1 LVPEKLMIIT
11 LILLGVSLAGLI
23 ILLAYHLRFR
33 QTQLNAMTDVRSQNA
48 QLKTS
53 YVETQNALREAI
65 TKEAWYRM
73 VLDTESD
80 LVFSY
85 TITEEDL
92 PFRFWEMNDAAIR
105 SLEFSREE
113 LLNLSPMDVETSA
126 APGSEAMQRI
136 REAGDMPLG
145 QRDSFAA
152 QKMQMLVR
160 RILREGRIVY
170 ESTYITKSGRMIPVE
185 VNAVRLDLSERV
197 AIVCIARD
205 TTDRTKLQIEAVD
218 RKRMIHDLI
227 QLSPIALVFYNGRR
241 EVSEASPSCL
251 KMFGMPDASDLKK
264 FNLLDNA
271 FVPAAARESMKRGE
285 YTRFEMALN
294 FTEAMSQGLFTTSR
308 QGIGYFDVM
317 MHNRGADSNFLLRG
331 FLVQILDITALRT
344 TESLLSA
351 RERML
356 QQAQKLE
363 AIGTFAGG
371 IAHDFNNILS
381 PIMGYAELATDK
393 CTPGEEMHEFLQ
405 QIVLASQRAKRLVE
419 QILLFSRQKEDP
431 RVPIGFV
438 PIVKEIVKQLTASA
452 PPGIEIQHTV
462 KTDRDLIL
470 ATPTQIHQ
478 ILMNLGTNAI
488 YSMREK
494 GGILDIRLTSFVLS
508 RHHKHEF
515 PQLVTS
521 EYLRSGEQRR
531 YLRLTVR
538 DSGSGMSPET
548 VGRIFEPFFTT
559 KPAGSGTGMGLPVV
573 QSIVSGLGGAISVES
588 ELGKGSS
595 FQVAFPLVEPAE
607 EAAKDRETVAPQVA
621 LARILFVD
629 NEVEIIRMASFMLK
643 SLGYEAVTTSES
655 REALKLFRQD
665 PEGFDLVI
673 TDQVMP
679 EMSGSELSKE
689 LLAIRPDI
697 PIILCTGFIEKVTPE
712 EIRAIGVREL
722 LFKPVERR
730 DLSAAI
736 NRVLAPLP
744 PRTAG
749 DTALNDGTEAS
760 QN

>member
-1 LVPEKLMIIT
+1 MIIT

-23 ILLAYHLRFR
+23 ILLAYHLQFR
-33 QTQLNAMTDVRSQNA
+33 QTQSNAMMDVRSQNA

-65 TKEAWYRM
+65 SKEAWYRM
-73 VLDTESD
+73 VLDTEND

-113 LLNLSPMDVETSA
+113 LLNLSPMDMETSV

-160 RILREGRIVY
+160 RILREGKIVY

-197 AIVCIARD
+197 VIVCVARD
-205 TTDRTKLQIEAVD
+205 TTDRTKLQIEAID

-227 QLSPIALVFYNGRR
+227 QLSPIALVFYNSRR
-241 EVSEASPSCL
+241 EVIEASPSCL

-285 YTRFEMALN
+285 YTRFEMTLN
-294 FTEAMSQGLFTTSR
+294 FTEAMSQGMFTTSR

-344 TESLLSA
+344 TESLLSS

-393 CTPGEEMHEFLQ
+393 CTPGEEMHEFLH

-431 RVPIGFV
+431 RVPISFV

-452 PPGIEIQHTV
+452 PPGIEIQHAV
-462 KTDRDLIL
+462 KTDRDLVL

-588 ELGKGSS
+588 ELGKGTS

-607 EAAKDRETVAPQVA
+607 EAVTDRETVSPQVT

-629 NEVEIIRMASFMLK
+629 NEVEIIRMAAFMLK

-665 PEGFDLVI
+665 PDGFDLVI

-730 DLSAAI
+730 DLAAAI

-744 PRTAG
+744 SRSADETAP
-749 DTALNDGTEAS
+749 DDSPEAS
-760 QN
+760 RN

>member
-1 LVPEKLMIIT
+1 MIIT

-33 QTQLNAMTDVRSQNA
+33 QTQLNAMMDVRSQNA

-65 TKEAWYRM
+65 SKEAWYRM

-285 YTRFEMALN
+285 YTRYEMALN

-431 RVPIGFV
+431 RVPISVV

-452 PPGIEIQHTV
+452 PPGIEIQHAV

-494 GGILDIRLTSFVLS
+494 GGVLDIRMTSFVLS

-749 DTALNDGTEAS
+749 ETALNDGTEAS